1 MLELITHGMIFL
13 LCEETG
19 GAPPSLFVAVS
30 ELQQLLSNAEKQWLQ
45 GEYDPP
51 LKNMITK
58 LIAKVYHNDPACS
71 NSYSLKISFPKS
83 IIQNLFFSTK

>member
-1 MLELITHGMIFL
+1 MIFL